1 MENKLINRDER
12 RRLEKAAREKDKK
25 HLVAWAEQF
34 EDQIRREYEKSFEDE
49 LDNSVENFLVAI
61 VYTLHFSELTQF
73 GKKRIN
79 EFCGDMMSTVDMFT
93 SKEYTP
99 AEYKEILEKEGIDM
113 FSRKGKK

>member
-1 MENKLINRDER
+1 MESKLINRDEL

-79 EFCGDMMSTVDMFT
+79 EFCRDMMSTVDMFT

-113 FSRKGKK
+113 FSRKGNK